1 MKFLIIDKRKRVGD
15 LTTHHYAVQRLHET
29 LDKKKIT
36 HDLCHFD
43 EITLHIKDGEFTPF
57 AKDKPVSK
65 YTHIIFRGHRS
76 HYEYMLKLF
85 VVQYADKHNIR
96 VQNSEFIKQIPH
108 YNKLSQM
115 VILAQAEVPYID
127 SYYSVDGKYD
137 EKEDALNR
145 ICFPLI
151 YKHTEGAY
159 RTEMIDGKEKL
170 KKNVF
175 LINNIAELKKEIKLR
190 DNPDEKFLGKDS
202 MYFIQKFVDIGE
214 DYRAI
219 MIGGKYLSGWKR
231 TATTGF
237 LTVSKGEYSLYDK
250 PEKEFLEL
258 ATRVSSL
265 FKTDYCGIDII
276 YVDNKPYILEI
287 NMEIGFKAF
296 ETKIEGCNID
306 VASAIVENLIA

>member
-1 MKFLIIDKRKRVGD
+1 MKFLIVDKRKRIGD
-15 LTTHHYAVQRLHET
+15 LTTPHYAVQRLRDT
-29 LDKKKIT
+29 LDKQNI
-36 HDLCHFD
+36 HHEFCYFD
-43 EITLHIKDGEFTPF
+43 EITLHTRDSEFTPF
-57 AKDKPVSK
+57 AKDKPVSE

-115 VILAQAEVPYID
+115 VILAQAEIPCID
-127 SYYSVDGKYD
+127 SYYSIDGKYD
-137 EKEDALNR
+137 EKTNALDQIR
-145 ICFPLI
+145 FPLI

-159 RTEMIDGKEKL
+159 RTEVIDGKEKL

-175 LINNIAELKKEIKLR
+175 LVNDVEELKKEIRLR
-190 DNPDEKFLGKDS
+190 DNPDKTFLGKDS
-202 MYFIQKFVDIGE
+202 MFFIQKFVDIGE

-219 MIGGKYLSGWKR
+219 MVGGKYLSGWKR

-237 LTVSKGEYSLYDK
+237 LTVSKGKYSLYDK
-250 PEKEFLEL
+250 PEKEFSAL
-258 ATRVSSL
+258 AVNVAKL
-265 FKTDYCGIDII
+265 LKADYCGIDII
-276 YVDNKPYILEI
+276 YVDNKPYVLEV
-287 NMEIGFKAF
+287 NMEPGFKAF

-306 VASAIVENLIA
+306 VASAIIENLIS